1 MAEKKS
7 KVKAHRGFMHVPKRR
22 GPRRPVGDPAPK
34 RPIGRPQRPYIPR
47 LPRGPRRPNFS
58 NQQLQ
63 QMSDAQ
69 LRRYFNAQR
78 RRNIAHQLRPQNRIR
93 FFDRLNQA
101 NLSPAERKR
110 EIARYNTFISNLKK
124 GLDYSG
130 KPIPKGKDMLKG
142 FRKAM
147 EQDRKRFQQMQQ
159 QKQKMPTKKPLTD
172 IKDMSQ
178 NLLTNRNRLYKAA
191 MDVRR
196 QNAAAAQQA
205 LENTNRR
212 RPKTAEPL
220 AQKARAR
227 IPNRRR
233 RMVSKGGTVRKKK

>member
-7 KVKAHRGFMHVPKRR
+7 KVKAHRGFAHVRLKPKR
-22 GPRRPVGDPAPK
+22 PTGDPTPK
-34 RPIGRPQRPYIPR
+34 RPIGRPQRPQTPR

-63 QMSDAQ
+63 KMSDAQ

-78 RRNIAHQLRPQNRIR
+78 RRSIAQQLSPQRRRR
-93 FFDRLNQA
+93 FLNQLNQM

-147 EQDRKRFQQMQQ
+147 EQDRKRLQQMKKAEYVPT
-159 QKQKMPTKKPLTD
+159 QKQIEEAKKRLQ
-172 IKDMSQ
+172 KD
-178 NLLTNRNRLYKAA
+178 LLTNRNRLYKAA
-191 MDVRR
+191 MGSRR
-196 QNAAAAQQA
+196 QTAAPAQQA
-205 LENTNRR
+205 LANPNRR
-212 RPKTAEPL
+212 RPMTAD
-220 AQKARAR
+220 QRQ
-227 IPNRRR
+227 
-233 RMVSKGGTVRKKK
+233 RMIRSQNTRVAKGGAVRKKK